1 MRALISKAMFLAV
14 TYFLLLGGFESRLFA
29 YADPGTGLLAVQYVF
44 SLAVGA
50 VIYFRR
56 SLLKILRFSARS
68 APPEEK

>member
-1 MRALISKAMFLAV
+1 MRGLIAKAMFFVL
-14 TYFLLLGGFESRLFA
+14 TCSLLLGALESRLFA

-68 APPEEK
+68 APPEQK